1 MQRGRTSGYT
11 KEHQNLELWKS
22 KFVVEGNYFLY
33 NVDTMQLLQCE
44 LYHWIDILDI
54 FDAILEN
61 CCRKKDD
68 QWILPV
74 DLPENSQVS
83 LFLTF
88 ANNVLN

>member
-1 MQRGRTSGYT
+1 MQRGRTSGHT

-22 KFVVEGNYFLY
+22 KFVVEFRFFVLLF
-33 NVDTMQLLQCE
+33 MQLLQCE

-54 FDAILEN
+54 FDAILED

-83 LFLTF
+83 LFFTLVFRPT
-88 ANNVLN
+88 